1 MRAGEGGSAWPLGQ
15 QGRGRYGD
23 MSDAGFVPT
32 HEALTFL
39 LSPAGGALLAEL
51 ADVELS
57 EKTLLRETTRL
68 RKTYPP
74 DIVAAALEQAAL
86 RCKGTKFARA
96 GDMFFTRQ
104 ALEQASAEV
113 VSRYRARRFA
123 GARRV
128 FDLGCG
134 IGGDALGLATLADV
148 VGIDRDLIRLRM
160 AVANVAVYGVAERFD
175 AVCADVLAL
184 PFSGVDCF
192 WADPGRREGA
202 RRVFTLADYAPA
214 LPALLDAVGHA
225 AGGVKLSPGV
235 DYRELDAVIG
245 ATPYEIEIL
254 SVSGECREA
263 VLWLGDLKRGERRAT
278 LLPGEH
284 TLEGRPAH
292 GLVPVANPQYYLY
305 EPDGAV
311 VRAHL
316 VENLA
321 LMIDASKLDEEIAYL
336 TSNALTS
343 TPFAVAYII
352 DEWMPFNLKKLNRR
366 LRELDIG
373 ELIIKKRGFPVDPEQ
388 FRRRLRYG
396 GGQRQITLVL
406 THAQGQPV
414 AILCRRVAP

>member
-1 MRAGEGGSAWPLGQ
+1 MPGGDFA
-15 QGRGRYGD
+15 
-23 MSDAGFVPT
+23 PT
-32 HEALTFL
+32 HTALTFL
-39 LSPAGGALLAEL
+39 LSSAGAALLAEL
-51 ADVELS
+51 VDQGLS
-57 EKTLLRETTRL
+57 EQTLLREATRL

-74 DIVAAALEQAAL
+74 DVVAAALELTLL
-86 RCKGTKFARA
+86 RHKATKFARA
-96 GDMFFTRQ
+96 GEMWFTRQ

-123 GARRV
+123 GVPRV

-134 IGGDALGLATLADV
+134 IGGDALGLAALTEV
-148 VGIDRDLIRLRM
+148 VGVDRDTIRLRM
-160 AVANVAVYGVAERFD
+160 ALANVAVYGVAERFS

-184 PFSGVDCF
+184 PFVGIWCF
-192 WADPGRREGA
+192 WADPGRREGG
-202 RRVFTLADYAPA
+202 RRVFSLADYAPA
-214 LPALLDAVGHA
+214 LPALLEAVGHVS
-225 AGGVKLSPGV
+225 GGVKLAPGV
-235 DYRELDAVIG
+235 NYDELEAVMG

-292 GLVPVANPQYYLY
+292 GLVSVTNPQYYLY

-321 LMIDASKLDEEIAYL
+321 LMIEARKLDEEIAYL
-336 TSNALTS
+336 TSNTLVH
-343 TPFAVAYII
+343 TPFAVAYAVE
-352 DEWMPFNLKKLNRR
+352 EWMPFNLKKLNRR

-373 ELIIKKRGFPVDPEQ
+373 ELVIKKRGFPVDPEQ
-388 FRRRLRYG
+388 FRHRLRYG
-396 GGQRQITLVL
+396 GGQRQMTLVL
-406 THAQGQPV
+406 THVQGQPA
-414 AILCRRVAP
+414 AILCRRVVS